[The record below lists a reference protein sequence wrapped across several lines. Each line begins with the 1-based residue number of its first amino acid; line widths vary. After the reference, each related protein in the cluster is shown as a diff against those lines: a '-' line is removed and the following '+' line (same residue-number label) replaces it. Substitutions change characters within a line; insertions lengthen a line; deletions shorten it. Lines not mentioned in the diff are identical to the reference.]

1 MKTVYL
7 SLFFI
12 ICSVT
17 VSLAQTAQEVAA
29 PRWVAK
35 VQKSLVSILSYDA
48 KNELL
53 HRGTGICVD
62 DAGTVICPY
71 GLLKDA
77 YSAQVVD
84 MNGRQEKVTHVLGA
98 NDTYDVVK
106 LEVKS
111 LRTPSL
117 RLGGSTTAV
126 NGSRVYALPFSK
138 QEITTCYSS
147 TVQKKEIVEEKYAY
161 YTLSSV
167 LNATCDGAA
176 LLSENGQLLGMV
188 QSAIGGHSYAIDAA
202 YARNLTVDALQ
213 TKASALALSSI
224 HLPKGIPDSREEALV
239 YLFFQSHS
247 ADNTSYMDMLNQFIS
262 RWPNCAEGYYRRI
275 TPELDLLQFDEAN
288 KDLETYLNL
297 AEDKMT
303 AHANAAQTIHTK
315 LHYQSD
321 KPYEKWTYDLA
332 LSHNSEAQRLAQQQV
347 AAAKTDS
354 LRKVAQM
361 KVLEYR
367 LQEAQLLSAKGEDRA
382 ALAIYDEVNASPYRA
397 PATYFAASM
406 AHEAAGDS
414 ADVCL
419 ALMDSALALLP
430 QPLTQ
435 EAASYVLRQ
444 GQLLATMGKYRA
456 AVRAYNQ
463 YDTLLNHQMSA
474 QFYYDRAMLEQEGRM
489 FQLALNDLDL
499 AIKMQPRQALY
510 YVEKS
515 ALLLR
520 VNMLDECIESAQQCI
535 ALSPK
540 LYDAYRI
547 MGYAQIQKGD
557 KQTARKNLETAVSLG
572 DTQAQELLDQFCKP

>member
-1 MKTVYL
+1 MKTIYFSL
-7 SLFFI
+7 LFFL
-12 ICSVT
+12 CN
-17 VSLAQTAQEVAA
+17 VSMCLAQSAQEGAA
-29 PRWVAK
+29 PKWASK
-35 VQKSLVSILSYDA
+35 AQKSLVSVLSYDA

-62 DAGTVICPY
+62 EAGTVVCPY

-84 MNGRQEKVTHVLGA
+84 MNGRQQKVTHVLGA

-106 LEVKS
+106 LQVES
-111 LRTPSL
+111 LRTPAA
-117 RLGGSTTAV
+117 RLAGSTTAV
-126 NGSRVYALPFSK
+126 SGSRVYALQFSK
-138 QEITTCYSS
+138 HDITTCYSS
-147 TVQKKEIVEEKYAY
+147 TVEKKEIIEEKYAY
-161 YTLSSV
+161 YTLSSA
-167 LNATCDGAA
+167 LDASCDGAA
-176 LLSENGQLLGMV
+176 LMSEDGQLVGLV
-188 QSAIGGHSYAIDAA
+188 QSAIGGHSFAIDAA
-202 YARNLTVDALQ
+202 FARDLSVDALQ
-213 TKASALALSSI
+213 TKVSALALSAI

-247 ADNTSYMDMLNQFIS
+247 ADNASYMDMLNQFIS
-262 RWPNCAEGYYRRI
+262 RWPDCAEGYYRRV
-275 TPELDLLQFDEAN
+275 TPELDLLQFDEAD
-288 KDLETYLNL
+288 KDLETYLRL

-303 AHANAAQTIHTK
+303 AHANVAQTIHTK
-315 LHYQSD
+315 LHYQAD

-332 LSHNSEAQRLAQQQV
+332 LSHNSEAQKLAQQQL

-354 LRKVAQM
+354 LREVAQV

-382 ALAIYDEVNASPYRA
+382 ALAIYDEVNAGPYRA
-397 PATYFAASM
+397 PATYYAASM

-414 ADVCL
+414 ADICL
-419 ALMDSALALLP
+419 ALMDSALSLLP
-430 QPLTQ
+430 HPLNQ
-435 EAASYVLRQ
+435 DAASYVLRR
-444 GQLLATMGKYRA
+444 GQLLASMGKYRA
-456 AVRAYNQ
+456 AVGAYNQ

-489 FQLALNDLDL
+489 YQLALNDLDL

-520 VNMLDECIESAQQCI
+520 VNMLDECIEAAQQCI

-557 KQTARKNLETAVSLG
+557 KETARKNLETAVSLG
-572 DTQAQELLDQFCKP
+572 DTQAQELLDQYFKP